1 MLTII
6 KGFFP
11 SNLDDIFA
19 NEVLNSL
26 EKRPLGDYEDVQVDD
41 SMFGIPLEQSENE
54 GIKHTQ
60 ETEEKQENADQIGK
74 TEEKIPKAVKG
85 QSAFI

>member
-1 MLTII
+1 MLI
-6 KGFFP
+6 KRFF
-11 SNLDDIFA
+11 SLNLDDIFA

-41 SMFGIPLEQSENE
+41 SMFGIPPEQSENE

-60 ETEEKQENADQIGK
+60 ETEEKQEK

>member
-1 MLTII
+1 M
-6 KGFFP
+6 
-11 SNLDDIFA
+11 
-19 NEVLNSL
+19 
-26 EKRPLGDYEDVQVDD
+26 QVDD
-41 SMFGIPLEQSENE
+41 SMFGIPPEQSENE

-85 QSAFI
+85 QYAFI